1 MNRLE
6 KQDLVNTLNA
16 NLGGIETV
24 VVAHY
29 KGLTVAE
36 VTQLRRAM
44 RAQGGVMKV
53 AKNSLVKLALKGT
66 QYESLSSLFTGP
78 TAIFYSTD
86 PVAPAKI
93 VSEFANDNDN
103 LVIVGGAMGASVL
116 DAEGVKQLAK
126 MPSLNELRAK
136 IIGVISAPATK
147 LATILQTPAG
157 QLARVFGAYAAK

>member
-1 MNRLE
+1 MNRTQ
-6 KQDLVNTLNA
+6 KQDLVNGLNGDL
-16 NLGGIETV
+16 NGMETV
-24 VVAHY
+24 VIAHY

-36 VTQLRRAM
+36 ITDLRRKI
-44 RAQGGVMKV
+44 RANGGVMKV

-93 VSEFANDNDN
+93 VSEFANDNDK
-103 LVIVGGAMGASVL
+103 LIIVGGAMGASVL
-116 DAEGVKQLAK
+116 DVEGVKQLAK

>member
-1 MNRLE
+1 MNRIG

-24 VVAHY
+24 VIAHY

-36 VTQLRRAM
+36 ITQLRRAI
-44 RAQGGVMKV
+44 RAQGAVMKV

-93 VSEFANDNDN
+93 VAEFANDNDK
-103 LVIVGGAMGASVL
+103 LIIVGGAMGANVL

-157 QLARVFGAYAAK
+157 QLARVFGAYASK